1 MYFAFSQAPSTANLV
16 TQVVHKIPTKW
27 YEIGVLLDI
36 ETATLYAFETQPGS
50 NDPVRLFTKVFDQW
64 KKEQKVPYTWD
75 TIISTLKKAGENNTA
90 AEIREWLD
98 RQDTR

>member
-1 MYFAFSQAPSTANLV
+1 M
-16 TQVVHKIPTKW
+16 
-27 YEIGVLLDI
+27 DI
-36 ETATLYAFETQPGS
+36 ETAILNAFETQS
-50 NDPVRLFTKVFDQW
+50 TDTVRLYIKVFDQW

-75 TIISTLKKAGENNTA
+75 TIISTLDTAGENKTA

>member
-1 MYFAFSQAPSTANLV
+1 MTHVA
-16 TQVVHKIPTKW
+16 HKILTKW
-27 YEIGVLLDI
+27 YEIGVMLDI
-36 ETATLYAFETQPGS
+36 ETTTLDAFETQS
-50 NDPVRLFTKVFDQW
+50 NDQVRLYIKVFNQW

-75 TIISTLKKAGENNTA
+75 TIISTLDTAGENKTA

>member
-1 MYFAFSQAPSTANLV
+1 MTRVA
-16 TQVVHKIPTKW
+16 HKAPTKW

-36 ETATLYAFETQPGS
+36 ETAILNAFETQS
-50 NDPVRLFTKVFDQW
+50 TDTVRLYIKVFDQW

-75 TIISTLKKAGENNTA
+75 TIISTLDTAGENKTA